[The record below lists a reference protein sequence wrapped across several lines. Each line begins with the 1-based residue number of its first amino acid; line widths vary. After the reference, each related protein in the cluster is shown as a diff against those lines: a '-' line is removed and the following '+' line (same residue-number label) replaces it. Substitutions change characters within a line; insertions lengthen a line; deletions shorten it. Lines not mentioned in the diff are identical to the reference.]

1 MTPSPK
7 RGNKDVFRLEYG
19 LLQPERLRQ
28 CYGLGVG
35 LHALGH
41 TFYFQASTNS
51 LLLSYGDG
59 HHGFSLGKHN
69 SLTYVNK
76 IQPDRSQ
83 QKAEL
88 EAKIAAEQQAVL
100 DQRGEQVAQIRFAE
114 DAEDEF
120 LDRAG
125 LDDEDLENL
134 DNIREELTPDWK
146 REKKK
151 RSASTEGS
159 EGEGM
164 DTAAIAESA
173 EPEPIVMLEADL
185 MRANHFDYWNLQISK
200 WCMGLGLLIILYDY
214 IRRHNRYESAYFPL
228 KIPSA
233 LTNLVTPYP
242 SVVDRSSKPRRSV
255 PEELVWLTKRGDPF
269 VYFSSNSANT
279 KEVDEALV
287 SFFGKNKNSL
297 QIIKTGTSAFTDNF
311 AFESWW
317 FGRSSVI
324 VESKERSESMIGSF
338 LDILEGRSSTR
349 ARVRQTAHLVWDLD
363 SPIPNEI
370 KNRLEQ
376 LAARTGFSLLL
387 CKNYE

>member
-1 MTPSPK
+1 MSFDWNMDYFSLS
-7 RGNKDVFRLEYG
+7 GYASVMALVLVFTLWVIHFIFKP
-19 LLQPERLRQ
+19 QQ
-28 CYGLGVG
+28 IVCYLAMGM
-35 LHALGH
+35 AIM
-41 TFYFQASTNS
+41 A
-51 LLLSYGDG
+51 
-59 HHGFSLGKHN
+59 FSLGKHN
-69 SLTYVNK
+69 SLTYINK

-255 PEELVWLTKRGDPF
+255 PEELTWLTKRGDPF

-287 SFFGKNKNSL
+287 SFFGKKKNSL
-297 QIIKTGTSAFTDNF
+297 QIIKTSTSAFTDNF

-338 LDILEGRSSTR
+338 LDLLEGRSSTR
-349 ARVRQTAHLVWDLD
+349 ARVRQTAHLVWDLE
-363 SPIPNEI
+363 SPIPQETQT
-370 KNRLEQ
+370 RLEQ

>member
-1 MTPSPK
+1 MSFDWNMDYFSLS
-7 RGNKDVFRLEYG
+7 GYASVMALVLVFTLWVIHFIFKP
-19 LLQPERLRQ
+19 QQ
-28 CYGLGVG
+28 IVCYLAMGM
-35 LHALGH
+35 AIM
-41 TFYFQASTNS
+41 A
-51 LLLSYGDG
+51 
-59 HHGFSLGKHN
+59 FSLGKHN

-255 PEELVWLTKRGDPF
+255 PEELTWLTKRGDPF

-287 SFFGKNKNSL
+287 SFFGKKKNSL
-297 QIIKTGTSAFTDNF
+297 QIIKTSTSAFTDNF

-338 LDILEGRSSTR
+338 LDLLEGRSSTR

>member
-1 MTPSPK
+1 MPFEWNMDYFSLS
-7 RGNKDVFRLEYG
+7 GYASVMALVLVFTLWVIHFIFKP
-19 LLQPERLRQ
+19 QQ
-28 CYGLGVG
+28 IVCYLAMGM
-35 LHALGH
+35 AIM
-41 TFYFQASTNS
+41 A
-51 LLLSYGDG
+51 
-59 HHGFSLGKHN
+59 FSLGKHN

-164 DTAAIAESA
+164 DTAAIEESA
-173 EPEPIVMLEADL
+173 ETEPIVMLEADL

-233 LTNLVTPYP
+233 LANLVTPYP

-279 KEVDEALV
+279 KEVYDALV
-287 SFFGKNKNSL
+287 SFFGKKKNSL
-297 QIIKTGTSAFTDNF
+297 QIIKTSTSAFTDNF

-324 VESKERSESMIGSF
+324 TESKERSESMIGSF
-338 LDILEGRSSTR
+338 LDLLEGRSSTR

>member
-1 MTPSPK
+1 MPFEWNMDYFSLS
-7 RGNKDVFRLEYG
+7 GYASVMALVLVFTLWVIHFIFKP
-19 LLQPERLRQ
+19 QQ
-28 CYGLGVG
+28 IVCYLAMGM
-35 LHALGH
+35 AIM
-41 TFYFQASTNS
+41 A
-51 LLLSYGDG
+51 
-59 HHGFSLGKHN
+59 FSLGKHN

-164 DTAAIAESA
+164 DTAAIEESA

-233 LTNLVTPYP
+233 LANLVTPYP

-287 SFFGKNKNSL
+287 SFFGKKKNSL

-338 LDILEGRSSTR
+338 LDLLEGRSSTR

>member
-1 MTPSPK
+1 MPFEWNMDYFSLS
-7 RGNKDVFRLEYG
+7 GYASVMALVLVFTLWFIHFIFKP
-19 LLQPERLRQ
+19 QQ
-28 CYGLGVG
+28 IVCYL
-35 LHALGH
+35 ALGM
-41 TFYFQASTNS
+41 AIMA
-51 LLLSYGDG
+51 
-59 HHGFSLGKHN
+59 FSLGKHN

-151 RSASTEGS
+151 RSASTDGS

-164 DTAAIAESA
+164 DTAAIEESA

-233 LTNLVTPYP
+233 LANLVTPYP

-255 PEELVWLTKRGDPF
+255 PDELAWLTKRGDPF

-287 SFFGKNKNSL
+287 SFFGKKKNSL
-297 QIIKTGTSAFTDNF
+297 QIIKTSTSAFTDNF

-324 VESKERSESMIGSF
+324 VQSKERSESMIGSF
-338 LDILEGRSSTR
+338 LDLLEGRSSTR
-349 ARVRQTAHLVWDLD
+349 ARVRQTAHLVWDLE
-363 SPIPNEI
+363 SPIPQETQT
-370 KNRLEQ
+370 RLEQ

>member
-1 MTPSPK
+1 MPFEWNMDYFSLS
-7 RGNKDVFRLEYG
+7 GYASVMALVLVFTLWVIHFIFKP
-19 LLQPERLRQ
+19 QQ
-28 CYGLGVG
+28 IVCYLAMGM
-35 LHALGH
+35 AIM
-41 TFYFQASTNS
+41 A
-51 LLLSYGDG
+51 
-59 HHGFSLGKHN
+59 FSLGKHN

-88 EAKIAAEQQAVL
+88 DAKIAAEQQAVL

-164 DTAAIAESA
+164 DTAAIEESA

-214 IRRHNRYESAYFPL
+214 IRRHNRYESAYFTL

-233 LTNLVTPYP
+233 LANLVTPYP

-255 PEELVWLTKRGDPF
+255 PEELAWLTKRGDPF

-279 KEVDEALV
+279 KEVYEALV
-287 SFFGKNKNSL
+287 SFFGKKKNYL
-297 QIIKTGTSAFTDNF
+297 QIIKTSTSAFTDNF

-338 LDILEGRSSTR
+338 LDLLEGRSSTR

>member
-1 MTPSPK
+1 MPFEWNMDYFSLS
-7 RGNKDVFRLEYG
+7 GYASVMALVLVFTLWFIHFIFKP
-19 LLQPERLRQ
+19 QQ
-28 CYGLGVG
+28 IVCYLAMGM
-35 LHALGH
+35 AIM
-41 TFYFQASTNS
+41 A
-51 LLLSYGDG
+51 
-59 HHGFSLGKHN
+59 FSLGKHN

-164 DTAAIAESA
+164 DTAAIEESS
-173 EPEPIVMLEADL
+173 ETEPIVMLEADL

-233 LTNLVTPYP
+233 LANQVTPYP

-279 KEVDEALV
+279 EEVDEALV
-287 SFFGKNKNSL
+287 SFFGKKKNSL

-338 LDILEGRSSTR
+338 LDLLEGRSSTR

-370 KNRLEQ
+370 KNHLKQ

>member
-1 MTPSPK
+1 
-7 RGNKDVFRLEYG
+7 
-19 LLQPERLRQ
+19 
-28 CYGLGVG
+28 
-35 LHALGH
+35 
-41 TFYFQASTNS
+41 
-51 LLLSYGDG
+51 
-59 HHGFSLGKHN
+59 
-69 SLTYVNK
+69 
-76 IQPDRSQ
+76 
-83 QKAEL
+83 
-88 EAKIAAEQQAVL
+88 
-100 DQRGEQVAQIRFAE
+100 
-114 DAEDEF
+114 
-120 LDRAG
+120 
-125 LDDEDLENL
+125 
-134 DNIREELTPDWK
+134 
-146 REKKK
+146 
-151 RSASTEGS
+151 
-159 EGEGM
+159 M
-164 DTAAIAESA
+164 DTAAIEESA

-233 LTNLVTPYP
+233 LANLVTPYP

-255 PEELVWLTKRGDPF
+255 PDELAWLTKRGDPF

-287 SFFGKNKNSL
+287 SFFGKKKNSL
-297 QIIKTGTSAFTDNF
+297 QIIKTSTSAFTDNF

-324 VESKERSESMIGSF
+324 TESKERSESMIGSF
-338 LDILEGRSSTR
+338 LDLLEGRSSTR

>member
-1 MTPSPK
+1 MPFEWNMDYFSLS
-7 RGNKDVFRLEYG
+7 GYASVMALVLVFTLWVIHFIFKP
-19 LLQPERLRQ
+19 QQ
-28 CYGLGVG
+28 IVCYLAMGM
-35 LHALGH
+35 AIM
-41 TFYFQASTNS
+41 A
-51 LLLSYGDG
+51 
-59 HHGFSLGKHN
+59 FSLGKHN

-151 RSASTEGS
+151 RSASTDGS

-164 DTAAIAESA
+164 DTAAIEESA

-233 LTNLVTPYP
+233 LANLVTPYP

-255 PEELVWLTKRGDPF
+255 PEELTWLTKRGDPF

-324 VESKERSESMIGSF
+324 IESKERSESMIGSF
-338 LDILEGRSSTR
+338 LDLLEGRSSTR

>member
-1 MTPSPK
+1 MSFDWNMDYFSLS
-7 RGNKDVFRLEYG
+7 GYASVMALVLVFTLWVIHFIFKP
-19 LLQPERLRQ
+19 QQ
-28 CYGLGVG
+28 IVCYLAMGM
-35 LHALGH
+35 AIM
-41 TFYFQASTNS
+41 A
-51 LLLSYGDG
+51 
-59 HHGFSLGKHN
+59 FSLGKHN

-233 LTNLVTPYP
+233 LANLVTPYP

-255 PEELVWLTKRGDPF
+255 PEELTWLTKRGDPF

-287 SFFGKNKNSL
+287 SFFGKKKNSL
-297 QIIKTGTSAFTDNF
+297 QIIKTSTSAFTDNF

-338 LDILEGRSSTR
+338 LDLLEGRSSTR

>member
-1 MTPSPK
+1 MPFEWNMDYFSLS
-7 RGNKDVFRLEYG
+7 GYASVMALVLVFTLWVIHFIFKP
-19 LLQPERLRQ
+19 QQ
-28 CYGLGVG
+28 IVCYLAMGM
-35 LHALGH
+35 AIM
-41 TFYFQASTNS
+41 A
-51 LLLSYGDG
+51 
-59 HHGFSLGKHN
+59 FSLGKHN

-134 DNIREELTPDWK
+134 DNIRKELTPDWK
-146 REKKK
+146 RTKKE
-151 RSASTEGS
+151 RSASAEGS

-164 DTAAIAESA
+164 DTVAIEESA

-233 LTNLVTPYP
+233 LANLVTPYP
-242 SVVDRSSKPRRSV
+242 SVVDRSSKPRRSI

-287 SFFGKNKNSL
+287 SFFGKKKNSL
-297 QIIKTGTSAFTDNF
+297 QIIKTGSSAFTDNF

-338 LDILEGRSSTR
+338 LDLLEGRSSTR
-349 ARVRQTAHLVWDLD
+349 ARVGQTAHLVWDLD

>member
-1 MTPSPK
+1 MSFDWNMDYFSLS
-7 RGNKDVFRLEYG
+7 GYASVMALVLVFTLWVIHFIFKP
-19 LLQPERLRQ
+19 QQ
-28 CYGLGVG
+28 IVCYLAMGM
-35 LHALGH
+35 AIM
-41 TFYFQASTNS
+41 A
-51 LLLSYGDG
+51 
-59 HHGFSLGKHN
+59 FSLGKHN

-146 REKKK
+146 PEEKK

-159 EGEGM
+159 DGEGM

-255 PEELVWLTKRGDPF
+255 PEELTWLTKRGDPF

-287 SFFGKNKNSL
+287 SFFGKKKNSL
-297 QIIKTGTSAFTDNF
+297 QIIKTSTSAFTDNF

-338 LDILEGRSSTR
+338 LDLLEGRSSTR

>member
-1 MTPSPK
+1 MPFEWNMDYFSLS
-7 RGNKDVFRLEYG
+7 GYASVMALVLVFTLWFIHFIFKP
-19 LLQPERLRQ
+19 QQ
-28 CYGLGVG
+28 IVCYLAMGM
-35 LHALGH
+35 AIM
-41 TFYFQASTNS
+41 A
-51 LLLSYGDG
+51 
-59 HHGFSLGKHN
+59 FSLGKHN
-69 SLTYVNK
+69 SLTYVNN

-255 PEELVWLTKRGDPF
+255 PEELTWLTKRGDPF

-287 SFFGKNKNSL
+287 SFFGKKKNSL
-297 QIIKTGTSAFTDNF
+297 QIIKTSKILICFTLNTSEKIILHFIRHFFYSVENCKLFNKLVFSDQNF
-311 AFESWW
+311 
-317 FGRSSVI
+317 
-324 VESKERSESMIGSF
+324 
-338 LDILEGRSSTR
+338 
-349 ARVRQTAHLVWDLD
+349 
-363 SPIPNEI
+363 P
-370 KNRLEQ
+370 
-376 LAARTGFSLLL
+376 
-387 CKNYE
+387 

>member
-1 MTPSPK
+1 MCI
-7 RGNKDVFRLEYG
+7 RDR
-19 LLQPERLRQ
+19 
-28 CYGLGVG
+28 
-35 LHALGH
+35 
-41 TFYFQASTNS
+41 
-51 LLLSYGDG
+51 
-59 HHGFSLGKHN
+59 HN

-164 DTAAIAESA
+164 DTAAIEESA
-173 EPEPIVMLEADL
+173 ETEPIVMLEADL

-214 IRRHNRYESAYFPL
+214 LRRHNRYESAYFPL

-233 LTNLVTPYP
+233 LANLVTPYP

-255 PEELVWLTKRGDPF
+255 PDELVWLTKRGDPF

-287 SFFGKNKNSL
+287 SLFGKKKNSL

-338 LDILEGRSSTR
+338 LDLLEGRSSTR
-349 ARVRQTAHLVWDLD
+349 ARVRQTL
-363 SPIPNEI
+363 
-370 KNRLEQ
+370 
-376 LAARTGFSLLL
+376 SLIHI
-387 CKNYE
+387 

>member
-1 MTPSPK
+1 MPFEWNMDYFSLS
-7 RGNKDVFRLEYG
+7 GYASVMALVLVFTLWFIHFIFKP
-19 LLQPERLRQ
+19 QQ
-28 CYGLGVG
+28 IVCYL
-35 LHALGH
+35 ALGM
-41 TFYFQASTNS
+41 AIMA
-51 LLLSYGDG
+51 
-59 HHGFSLGKHN
+59 FSLGKHN

-164 DTAAIAESA
+164 DTAAIEESA
-173 EPEPIVMLEADL
+173 ETEPIVMLEADL

-233 LTNLVTPYP
+233 LANLVTPYP

-255 PEELVWLTKRGDPF
+255 PDELAWLTKRGDPF

-287 SFFGKNKNSL
+287 SFFGKKKNSL
-297 QIIKTGTSAFTDNF
+297 QIIKTSTSAFTDNF

-324 VESKERSESMIGSF
+324 VQSKERSESMIGSF
-338 LDILEGRSSTR
+338 LDLLEGRSSTR
-349 ARVRQTAHLVWDLD
+349 ARVRQTAHLVWDLE
-363 SPIPNEI
+363 SPIPQETQT
-370 KNRLEQ
+370 RLEQ

>member
-1 MTPSPK
+1 MPFEWNMDYFSLS
-7 RGNKDVFRLEYG
+7 GYASVMALVLVFTLWVIHFIFKP
-19 LLQPERLRQ
+19 QQ
-28 CYGLGVG
+28 IVCYLAMGM
-35 LHALGH
+35 AIM
-41 TFYFQASTNS
+41 A
-51 LLLSYGDG
+51 
-59 HHGFSLGKHN
+59 FSLGKHN
-69 SLTYVNK
+69 SLNYVNK

-134 DNIREELTPDWK
+134 DNIRKELTPDWK
-146 REKKK
+146 RTKKE
-151 RSASTEGS
+151 RSASAEGS

-164 DTAAIAESA
+164 DTAAIEESA

-233 LTNLVTPYP
+233 LANLVTPYP
-242 SVVDRSSKPRRSV
+242 SVVDRSSKPRRSI

-287 SFFGKNKNSL
+287 SFFGKKKNSL

-324 VESKERSESMIGSF
+324 IESKERSESMIGSF
-338 LDILEGRSSTR
+338 LDLLEGRSSTR
-349 ARVRQTAHLVWDLD
+349 ARVGQTAHLVWDLD

>member
-1 MTPSPK
+1 MPFEWNMDYFSLS
-7 RGNKDVFRLEYG
+7 GYASVMALVLVFTLWFIHFIFKP
-19 LLQPERLRQ
+19 QQ
-28 CYGLGVG
+28 IVCYLAMGM
-35 LHALGH
+35 AIM
-41 TFYFQASTNS
+41 A
-51 LLLSYGDG
+51 
-59 HHGFSLGKHN
+59 FSLGKHN

-164 DTAAIAESA
+164 DTAAIEESA

-233 LTNLVTPYP
+233 LANLVTPYP

-255 PEELVWLTKRGDPF
+255 PDELVWLTKRGDPF

-287 SFFGKNKNSL
+287 SFFGKKKNSL

-338 LDILEGRSSTR
+338 LDLLEGRSSTR

>member
-1 MTPSPK
+1 MPFEWNMDYFSLS
-7 RGNKDVFRLEYG
+7 GYASVMALVLVFTLWVIHFIFKP
-19 LLQPERLRQ
+19 QQ
-28 CYGLGVG
+28 IVCYLAMGM
-35 LHALGH
+35 AIM
-41 TFYFQASTNS
+41 A
-51 LLLSYGDG
+51 
-59 HHGFSLGKHN
+59 FSLGKHN

-151 RSASTEGS
+151 RSASTDGS

-164 DTAAIAESA
+164 DTAAIEESA

-233 LTNLVTPYP
+233 LANLVTPYP

-255 PEELVWLTKRGDPF
+255 PDELAWLTKRGDPF

-287 SFFGKNKNSL
+287 SFFGKKKNSL
-297 QIIKTGTSAFTDNF
+297 QIIKTSTSAFTDNF

-338 LDILEGRSSTR
+338 LDLLEGRSSTR

>member
-1 MTPSPK
+1 MPFEWNMDYFSLS
-7 RGNKDVFRLEYG
+7 GYASVMALVLVFTLWVIHFIFKP
-19 LLQPERLRQ
+19 QQ
-28 CYGLGVG
+28 IVCYLAMGM
-35 LHALGH
+35 AIM
-41 TFYFQASTNS
+41 A
-51 LLLSYGDG
+51 
-59 HHGFSLGKHN
+59 FSLGKYN

-114 DAEDEF
+114 DADDEF

-164 DTAAIAESA
+164 NTAAIEESA
-173 EPEPIVMLEADL
+173 ETEPIVMLEADL

-233 LTNLVTPYP
+233 LANLVTPYP

-255 PEELVWLTKRGDPF
+255 PEELAWLTKRGDPF

-279 KEVDEALV
+279 KEVYEALV
-287 SFFGKNKNSL
+287 SFFGKKKNSL
-297 QIIKTGTSAFTDNF
+297 QIIKTSTSAFTDNF

-338 LDILEGRSSTR
+338 LDLLEGRSSTR

>member
-1 MTPSPK
+1 MPFEWNMDYFSLS
-7 RGNKDVFRLEYG
+7 GYASVMALVLVFTLWVIHFIFKP
-19 LLQPERLRQ
+19 QQ
-28 CYGLGVG
+28 IVCYLAMGM
-35 LHALGH
+35 AIM
-41 TFYFQASTNS
+41 A
-51 LLLSYGDG
+51 
-59 HHGFSLGKHN
+59 FSLGKHN
-69 SLTYVNK
+69 SLNYVNK

-83 QKAEL
+83 QKTEL

-134 DNIREELTPDWK
+134 DNIRKELTPDWK
-146 REKKK
+146 RTKKE
-151 RSASTEGS
+151 RSASAEGS

-164 DTAAIAESA
+164 DTAAIEESA

-233 LTNLVTPYP
+233 LANLVTPYP
-242 SVVDRSSKPRRSV
+242 SVVDRSSKPRRSI

-287 SFFGKNKNSL
+287 SFFGKKKNSL

-338 LDILEGRSSTR
+338 LDLLEGRSSTR
-349 ARVRQTAHLVWDLD
+349 ARVGQTAHLVWDLD

>member
-1 MTPSPK
+1 MPFEWNMDYFSLS
-7 RGNKDVFRLEYG
+7 GYASVMALVLVFTLWVIHFIFKP
-19 LLQPERLRQ
+19 QQ
-28 CYGLGVG
+28 IVCYLAMGM
-35 LHALGH
+35 AIM
-41 TFYFQASTNS
+41 A
-51 LLLSYGDG
+51 
-59 HHGFSLGKHN
+59 FSLGKHN

-159 EGEGM
+159 EGEGI
-164 DTAAIAESA
+164 DTAAIEESA
-173 EPEPIVMLEADL
+173 ETEPIVMLEADL

-233 LTNLVTPYP
+233 LANLVTPYP

-255 PEELVWLTKRGDPF
+255 PDELAWLTKRGDPF

-297 QIIKTGTSAFTDNF
+297 QIIKTSTSAFTDNF

-338 LDILEGRSSTR
+338 LDLLEGRSSTR

>member
-1 MTPSPK
+1 MPFEWNMDYFSLS
-7 RGNKDVFRLEYG
+7 GYASVMALVLVFTLWVIHFIFKP
-19 LLQPERLRQ
+19 QQ
-28 CYGLGVG
+28 IVCYLAMGM
-35 LHALGH
+35 AIM
-41 TFYFQASTNS
+41 A
-51 LLLSYGDG
+51 
-59 HHGFSLGKHN
+59 FSLGKHN

-242 SVVDRSSKPRRSV
+242 SVVDQSSKPRRSV
-255 PEELVWLTKRGDPF
+255 PEELTWLTKRGDPF

-287 SFFGKNKNSL
+287 SFFGKKKNSL
-297 QIIKTGTSAFTDNF
+297 QIIKTSTSAFTDNF

-338 LDILEGRSSTR
+338 LDLLEGRSSTR

>member
-1 MTPSPK
+1 MPFEWNMDYFSLS
-7 RGNKDVFRLEYG
+7 GYASVMALVLVFTLWFIHFIFKP
-19 LLQPERLRQ
+19 QQ
-28 CYGLGVG
+28 IVCYLAMGM
-35 LHALGH
+35 AIM
-41 TFYFQASTNS
+41 A
-51 LLLSYGDG
+51 
-59 HHGFSLGKHN
+59 FSLGKHN

-164 DTAAIAESA
+164 DTAAIEESA
-173 EPEPIVMLEADL
+173 ETEPIVMLEADL

-233 LTNLVTPYP
+233 LANLVTPYP

-255 PEELVWLTKRGDPF
+255 PDELVWLTKRGDPF

-287 SFFGKNKNSL
+287 SFFGKKKNSL

-338 LDILEGRSSTR
+338 LDLLEGRSSTR

>member
-1 MTPSPK
+1 MPFEWNMDYFSLS
-7 RGNKDVFRLEYG
+7 GYASVMALVLVFTLWVIHFIFKP
-19 LLQPERLRQ
+19 QQ
-28 CYGLGVG
+28 IVCYLAMGM
-35 LHALGH
+35 AIM
-41 TFYFQASTNS
+41 A
-51 LLLSYGDG
+51 
-59 HHGFSLGKHN
+59 FSLGKHN

-164 DTAAIAESA
+164 DTAAIEESA

-233 LTNLVTPYP
+233 LANLVTPYP

-287 SFFGKNKNSL
+287 SFFGKKKNSL

-324 VESKERSESMIGSF
+324 IESKERSESMIGSF
-338 LDILEGRSSTR
+338 LDLLEGRSSTR

>member
-1 MTPSPK
+1 MPFEWNMDYFSLS
-7 RGNKDVFRLEYG
+7 GYASVMALVLVFTLWFIHFIFKP
-19 LLQPERLRQ
+19 QQ
-28 CYGLGVG
+28 IVCYLAMGM
-35 LHALGH
+35 AIM
-41 TFYFQASTNS
+41 A
-51 LLLSYGDG
+51 
-59 HHGFSLGKHN
+59 FSLGKHN

-164 DTAAIAESA
+164 DTAAIEESA

-233 LTNLVTPYP
+233 LANLVTPYP

-287 SFFGKNKNSL
+287 SFFGKKKNSL

-338 LDILEGRSSTR
+338 LDLLEGRSSTR

>member
-1 MTPSPK
+1 MPFEWNMDYFSLS
-7 RGNKDVFRLEYG
+7 GYASVMALVLVFTLWFIHFIFKP
-19 LLQPERLRQ
+19 QQ
-28 CYGLGVG
+28 IVCYLAMGM
-35 LHALGH
+35 AIM
-41 TFYFQASTNS
+41 A
-51 LLLSYGDG
+51 
-59 HHGFSLGKHN
+59 FSLGKHN

-164 DTAAIAESA
+164 DTAAIEEYAET
-173 EPEPIVMLEADL
+173 EPIVMLEADL

-233 LTNLVTPYP
+233 LANLVTPYP

-255 PEELVWLTKRGDPF
+255 PEELAWLTKRGDPF

-338 LDILEGRSSTR
+338 LDLLEGRSSTR

>member
-1 MTPSPK
+1 MSFDWNMDYFSLS
-7 RGNKDVFRLEYG
+7 GYASVMALVLVFTLWVIHFIFKP
-19 LLQPERLRQ
+19 QQ
-28 CYGLGVG
+28 IVCYLAMGM
-35 LHALGH
+35 AIM
-41 TFYFQASTNS
+41 A
-51 LLLSYGDG
+51 
-59 HHGFSLGKHN
+59 FSLGKHN

-185 MRANHFDYWNLQISK
+185 MRANHFDYWNLQIAK

-255 PEELVWLTKRGDPF
+255 PEELTWLTKRGDPF

-287 SFFGKNKNSL
+287 SFFGKKKNSL
-297 QIIKTGTSAFTDNF
+297 QIIKTSTSAFTDNF

-338 LDILEGRSSTR
+338 LDLLEGRSSTR

>member
-1 MTPSPK
+1 MPFEWNMDYFSLS
-7 RGNKDVFRLEYG
+7 GYASVMALVLVFTLWVIHFIFKP
-19 LLQPERLRQ
+19 QQ
-28 CYGLGVG
+28 IVCYLAMGM
-35 LHALGH
+35 AIM
-41 TFYFQASTNS
+41 A
-51 LLLSYGDG
+51 
-59 HHGFSLGKHN
+59 FSLGKHN

-255 PEELVWLTKRGDPF
+255 PEELTWLTKRGDPF

-287 SFFGKNKNSL
+287 SFFGKKKNSL
-297 QIIKTGTSAFTDNF
+297 QIIKTSTSAFTDNF

-338 LDILEGRSSTR
+338 LDLLEGRSSTR

>member
-1 MTPSPK
+1 MPFEWNMDYFSLS
-7 RGNKDVFRLEYG
+7 GYASVMALVLVFTLWVIHFIFKP
-19 LLQPERLRQ
+19 QQ
-28 CYGLGVG
+28 IVCYLAMGM
-35 LHALGH
+35 AIM
-41 TFYFQASTNS
+41 A
-51 LLLSYGDG
+51 
-59 HHGFSLGKHN
+59 FSLGKHN

-164 DTAAIAESA
+164 DTAAIEESA
-173 EPEPIVMLEADL
+173 ETEPIVMLEADL

-233 LTNLVTPYP
+233 LANLVTPYP

-255 PEELVWLTKRGDPF
+255 PDELVWLTKRGDPF

-287 SFFGKNKNSL
+287 SFFGKKKNSL

-324 VESKERSESMIGSF
+324 IESKERSESMIGSF
-338 LDILEGRSSTR
+338 LDLLEGRSSTR

>member
-1 MTPSPK
+1 MPFEWNMDYFSLS
-7 RGNKDVFRLEYG
+7 GYASVMALVLVFTLWFIHFIFKP
-19 LLQPERLRQ
+19 QQ
-28 CYGLGVG
+28 IVCYLAMGM
-35 LHALGH
+35 AIM
-41 TFYFQASTNS
+41 A
-51 LLLSYGDG
+51 
-59 HHGFSLGKHN
+59 FSLGKHN

-164 DTAAIAESA
+164 DTAAIEESA

-214 IRRHNRYESAYFPL
+214 LRRHNRYESAYFPL

-233 LTNLVTPYP
+233 LANLVTPYP

-255 PEELVWLTKRGDPF
+255 PDELVWLTKRGDPF

-287 SFFGKNKNSL
+287 SFFGKKKNSL

-324 VESKERSESMIGSF
+324 IESKERSESMIGSF
-338 LDILEGRSSTR
+338 LDLLEGRSSTR

>member
-1 MTPSPK
+1 MPFEWNMDYFSLS
-7 RGNKDVFRLEYG
+7 GYASVMALVLVFTLWFIHFIFKP
-19 LLQPERLRQ
+19 QQ
-28 CYGLGVG
+28 IVCYLAMGM
-35 LHALGH
+35 AIM
-41 TFYFQASTNS
+41 A
-51 LLLSYGDG
+51 
-59 HHGFSLGKHN
+59 FSLGKHN

-88 EAKIAAEQQAVL
+88 EAKIAAERQAVL

-164 DTAAIAESA
+164 DTAAIEESA
-173 EPEPIVMLEADL
+173 ETEPIVMLEADL

-233 LTNLVTPYP
+233 LANLVTPYP

-255 PEELVWLTKRGDPF
+255 PDELVWLTKRGDPF

-279 KEVDEALV
+279 KEVYDALV
-287 SFFGKNKNSL
+287 SFFGKKKNSL
-297 QIIKTGTSAFTDNF
+297 QIIKTSTSAFTDNF

-317 FGRSSVI
+317 FGRASVI

-338 LDILEGRSSTR
+338 LDLLEGRSSTR

>member
-1 MTPSPK
+1 MPFEWNMDYFSLS
-7 RGNKDVFRLEYG
+7 GYASVMALVFVFTLWVVHF
-19 LLQPERLRQ
+19 LFKPQQ
-28 CYGLGVG
+28 IVCYLAMGM
-35 LHALGH
+35 AIM
-41 TFYFQASTNS
+41 A
-51 LLLSYGDG
+51 
-59 HHGFSLGKHN
+59 FSLGKHN

-134 DNIREELTPDWK
+134 DNIRKELTPDWK
-146 REKKK
+146 RTKKE

-164 DTAAIAESA
+164 DTAAIEESA

-233 LTNLVTPYP
+233 LANLVTQYP

-255 PEELVWLTKRGDPF
+255 PEELAWLTKRGDPF

-287 SFFGKNKNSL
+287 SFFGKKKNSL

-338 LDILEGRSSTR
+338 LDLLEGRSSTR

>member
-1 MTPSPK
+1 MPFEWNMDYFSLS
-7 RGNKDVFRLEYG
+7 GYASVMALVLVFTLWVIHFIFKP
-19 LLQPERLRQ
+19 QQ
-28 CYGLGVG
+28 IVCYLAMGM
-35 LHALGH
+35 AIM
-41 TFYFQASTNS
+41 A
-51 LLLSYGDG
+51 
-59 HHGFSLGKHN
+59 FSLGKHN

-164 DTAAIAESA
+164 DTAAIEESS
-173 EPEPIVMLEADL
+173 EPEPNVMLEADL
-185 MRANHFDYWNLQISK
+185 IRANHFDYWNLQISK

-233 LTNLVTPYP
+233 LANLVTPYP

-255 PEELVWLTKRGDPF
+255 PEELTWLTKRGDPF

-287 SFFGKNKNSL
+287 SFFGKKKNSL
-297 QIIKTGTSAFTDNF
+297 QIIKTSTSAFTDNF

-338 LDILEGRSSTR
+338 LDLLEGRSSTR
-349 ARVRQTAHLVWDLD
+349 ARVRQTAHLVWDLA

>member
-1 MTPSPK
+1 MPFEWNMDYFSLS
-7 RGNKDVFRLEYG
+7 GYASVMALVLVFTLWAIHFIFKP
-19 LLQPERLRQ
+19 QQ
-28 CYGLGVG
+28 IVCYLAMGM
-35 LHALGH
+35 AIM
-41 TFYFQASTNS
+41 A
-51 LLLSYGDG
+51 
-59 HHGFSLGKHN
+59 FSLGKHN

-164 DTAAIAESA
+164 DTAAIEESA
-173 EPEPIVMLEADL
+173 ETEPIVMLEADL

-233 LTNLVTPYP
+233 LANLVTPYP

-255 PEELVWLTKRGDPF
+255 PDELVWLTKRGDPF

-324 VESKERSESMIGSF
+324 TESKERSESMIGSF
-338 LDILEGRSSTR
+338 LDLLEGRSSTR

>member
-1 MTPSPK
+1 MPFEWNMDYFSLS
-7 RGNKDVFRLEYG
+7 GYASVMALVLVFTLWVIHFIFKP
-19 LLQPERLRQ
+19 QQ
-28 CYGLGVG
+28 IVCYLAMGM
-35 LHALGH
+35 AIM
-41 TFYFQASTNS
+41 A
-51 LLLSYGDG
+51 
-59 HHGFSLGKHN
+59 FSLGKHN

-164 DTAAIAESA
+164 DTAAIEESA

-233 LTNLVTPYP
+233 LANLVTPYP

-255 PEELVWLTKRGDPF
+255 PDELVWLTKRGDPF

-324 VESKERSESMIGSF
+324 TESKERSESMIGSF
-338 LDILEGRSSTR
+338 LDLLEGRSSTR

>member
-1 MTPSPK
+1 MPFEWNMDYFSLS
-7 RGNKDVFRLEYG
+7 GYASVMALVLVFTLWVIHFIFKP
-19 LLQPERLRQ
+19 QQ
-28 CYGLGVG
+28 IVCYLAMGM
-35 LHALGH
+35 AIM
-41 TFYFQASTNS
+41 A
-51 LLLSYGDG
+51 
-59 HHGFSLGKHN
+59 FSLGKHN

-164 DTAAIAESA
+164 DTAAIEESA
-173 EPEPIVMLEADL
+173 ETEPIVMLEADL

-200 WCMGLGLLIILYDY
+200 WSMGLGLLIILYDY
-214 IRRHNRYESAYFPL
+214 IRRHNRYESAYFPI

-233 LTNLVTPYP
+233 LANLVTPYP

-255 PEELVWLTKRGDPF
+255 PDELVWLTKRGDPF

-287 SFFGKNKNSL
+287 SFFGKKKNSL
-297 QIIKTGTSAFTDNF
+297 QIIKTSTSAFTDNF

-338 LDILEGRSSTR
+338 LDLLEGRSSTR

>member
-1 MTPSPK
+1 MPFEWNMDYFSLS
-7 RGNKDVFRLEYG
+7 GYASVMALVLVFTLWVIHFIFKP
-19 LLQPERLRQ
+19 QQ
-28 CYGLGVG
+28 IVCYLAMGM
-35 LHALGH
+35 AIM
-41 TFYFQASTNS
+41 A
-51 LLLSYGDG
+51 
-59 HHGFSLGKHN
+59 FSLGKHN

-164 DTAAIAESA
+164 DTAAIEESA

-214 IRRHNRYESAYFPL
+214 IRRHNRYESAYFTL

-233 LTNLVTPYP
+233 LANLVTPYP

-255 PEELVWLTKRGDPF
+255 PEELAWLTKRGDPF

-287 SFFGKNKNSL
+287 SFFGTKKNSL
-297 QIIKTGTSAFTDNF
+297 QIIKTSTSAFTDNF

-338 LDILEGRSSTR
+338 LDLLEGRSSTR
-349 ARVRQTAHLVWDLD
+349 ARVRQTAHLVWDLE
-363 SPIPNEI
+363 SPIPQETQT
-370 KNRLEQ
+370 RLEQ

>member
-1 MTPSPK
+1 MSFDWNMDYFSLS
-7 RGNKDVFRLEYG
+7 GYASVMALVLVFTLWVIHFIFKP
-19 LLQPERLRQ
+19 QQ
-28 CYGLGVG
+28 IVCYLAMGM
-35 LHALGH
+35 AIM
-41 TFYFQASTNS
+41 A
-51 LLLSYGDG
+51 
-59 HHGFSLGKHN
+59 FSLGKHN

-159 EGEGM
+159 DGEGM

-255 PEELVWLTKRGDPF
+255 PEELTWLTKRGDPF

-287 SFFGKNKNSL
+287 SFFGKKKNSL
-297 QIIKTGTSAFTDNF
+297 QIIKTSTSAFTDNF

-338 LDILEGRSSTR
+338 LDLLEGRSSTR

>member
-1 MTPSPK
+1 MPFEWNMDYFSLS
-7 RGNKDVFRLEYG
+7 GYASVMALVLVFTLWVIHFIFKP
-19 LLQPERLRQ
+19 QQ
-28 CYGLGVG
+28 IVCYLAMGM
-35 LHALGH
+35 AIM
-41 TFYFQASTNS
+41 A
-51 LLLSYGDG
+51 
-59 HHGFSLGKHN
+59 FSLGKHN

-164 DTAAIAESA
+164 DTAAIEESA

-233 LTNLVTPYP
+233 LANLVTPYP

-255 PEELVWLTKRGDPF
+255 PDELVWLTKRGDPF

-287 SFFGKNKNSL
+287 SFFGKKKNSL

-338 LDILEGRSSTR
+338 LDLLEGRSSTR